1 MQEKYIKNTL
11 IMATYTIT
19 VNERTKAGRGLVE
32 YLRSL
37 GVINE
42 ANDTTLNAIEELKT
56 GKVTRC
62 KSFEDYL
69 ASVK

>member
-1 MQEKYIKNTL
+1 
-11 IMATYTIT
+11 MATYTIT

-42 ANDTTLNAIEELKT
+42 ANDTTLNAIDELQQNLIFQQL
-56 GKVTRC
+56 C
-62 KSFEDYL
+62 LFL
-69 ASVK
+69 

>member
-1 MQEKYIKNTL
+1 
-11 IMATYTIT
+11 MATYTIT
-19 VNERTKAGRGLVE
+19 VNERTKAGRCLVE

-42 ANDTTLNAIEELKT
+42 ANDSTLNAVEELKA

-69 ASVK
+69 ASIQ

>member
-1 MQEKYIKNTL
+1 M

-42 ANDTTLNAIEELKT
+42 ANDTTLNAIDELKT